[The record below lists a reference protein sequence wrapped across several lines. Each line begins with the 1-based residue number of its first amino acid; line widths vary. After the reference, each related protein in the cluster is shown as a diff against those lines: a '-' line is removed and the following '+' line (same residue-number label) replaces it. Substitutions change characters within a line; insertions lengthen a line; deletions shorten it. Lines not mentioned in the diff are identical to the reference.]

1 MAVQRIREPKVET
14 GKFWSECGKK
24 NRYKDEAEAGR
35 VISNRAGDGGKDS
48 LRYYECRFCDG
59 FHLTKQE
66 RR

>member
-14 GKFWSECGKK
+14 SQTWSECRKK
-24 NRYKDEAEAGR
+24 NRYKDEAEASR
-35 VISNRAGDGGKDS
+35 VIAQRVEAGGKDR
-48 LRYYECRFCDG
+48 LRYYECRFCGG